1 MKAKLIIVI
10 SFFLINGCSP
20 ALYDHYTFTQTVA
33 IKVQTESL
41 IKQSNT
47 IYENNT
53 VAIEALKNQIYT
65 MLIYEK
71 SKAKNPI
78 NMKMW
83 EILNNENSS
92 IYKFLRLW
100 KEKKTLSPAFTTEFS
115 NQTNEI
121 FDLMIKYELKK
132 DKQSE
137 TALIELMKG
146 L

>member
-1 MKAKLIIVI
+1 MKTKLIILM

-41 IKQSNT
+41 IKRSNT
-47 IYENNT
+47 VYEDNT
-53 VAIEALKNQIYT
+53 TAIEALKNQIYT

-78 NMKMW
+78 NMQMW

-92 IYKFLRLW
+92 VYKFLKLW
-100 KEKKTLSPAFTTEFS
+100 EEKKTLSPAFTAEFS
-115 NQTNEI
+115 KQTNEL
-121 FDLMIKYELKK
+121 FDHMINYEIKK